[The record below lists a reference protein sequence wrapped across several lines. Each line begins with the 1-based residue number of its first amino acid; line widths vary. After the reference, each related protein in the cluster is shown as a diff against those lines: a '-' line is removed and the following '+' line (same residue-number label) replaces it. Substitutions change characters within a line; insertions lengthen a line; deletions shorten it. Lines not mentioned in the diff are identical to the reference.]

1 MTLNFFSQYRS
12 SEFSYSN
19 NDQGDKSPIID
30 NIKLVYIVSQKIIE
44 NIVLSNQLEQLRGGV
59 IFMIDIKETLI
70 LMQY

>member
-12 SEFSYSN
+12 SECSYSN